1 MSAIFGIVR
10 HDGQSAREPGHRM
23 LEAMRRYAADDE
35 GVWSEGSALLGC
47 RARWITPEAE
57 RERLPVY
64 DARHRLAIA
73 ADAILDNRR
82 ELFDRLQVASAYRRG
97 MTDSALILLAYR
109 KWGLEAPEYLIGDFA
124 FAIWDERKRQL
135 FAARDLFGHR
145 CLYYHADA
153 RRFAFCTA
161 ISPIYALQDVEK
173 SLHEPWL
180 AEFMAIPEMFES
192 TDIGATPYRHI
203 RQLPPAHVMT
213 VADGRVRLR
222 RYGSLEP
229 KGTLRL
235 RTDGEYEE
243 AFRAVFSEAVQARLR
258 TNREVA
264 VTLSGGLDS
273 GAVAGFAAPALRAE
287 GKVLHAYSS
296 VPPPDFVDWTPG
308 HTAAD
313 ETPYIRATAEH
324 VGNIAS
330 HRLDFAGVCPMAGV
344 DDWLDLLEMPY
355 KYFENAYWLKGI
367 HEQAGAQGAG
377 ILLTGA
383 RGNFTISWGPA
394 VDYYAMLLRQFRWG
408 RLLRE
413 VRLYGAGKGIG
424 RRRLLS
430 AAGRQAFPGI
440 FGLFGLFGRRPPH
453 REPDILSMLIHPDF
467 ARRTDVFARLR
478 DSGVG
483 SGALNVADPIAL
495 RMDKLQNLAA
505 ANKNGVLSTKL
516 SLRYGVL
523 ERDPTCDPRVV
534 RFCLS
539 VPIEQYVRG
548 GLDRALIRGATRGI
562 LPDAIR
568 LNRRVRGIQGAD
580 WLHRTLPHWHSLVGE
595 LRRLCADPVAVGY
608 LHTARI
614 QAELDRFG
622 DDPRPEDAY
631 RPEIRM
637 LMRSLILYRFLKR
650 FA

>member
-1 MSAIFGIVR
+1 MSAIAGIVR
-10 HDGQSAREPGHRM
+10 YDGEPVHESGHQV

-35 GVWSEGSALLGC
+35 GAWADGPAFLGC
-47 RARWITPEAE
+47 RSRWITPESVH
-57 RERLPVY
+57 ERLPTY
-64 DARHRLAIA
+64 DAQNRLAIA

-82 ELFDRLQVASAYRRG
+82 ELFDRLQVARAERSG

-109 KWGLEAPEYLIGDFA
+109 KWGRAAPEYLIGDFA
-124 FAIWDERKRQL
+124 FAIWDGRKRQL

-145 CLYYHADA
+145 CLYYHADD
-153 RRFAFCTA
+153 RRLVFCTA
-161 ISPIYALQDVEK
+161 IAPLYALQDVTK
-173 SLHEPWL
+173 SLHEQWL

-192 TDIGATPYRHI
+192 ADVGATPYRHI
-203 RQLPPAHVMT
+203 RQLPPAHAMT
-213 VADGRVRLR
+213 VVDGRIHMH
-222 RYGSLEP
+222 RYGTLAPEEP
-229 KGTLRL
+229 LRL

-258 TNREVA
+258 THREVA

-287 GKVLHAYSS
+287 GKVLHAFSS
-296 VPPPDFVDWTPG
+296 VPPPDFVDWTPD

-330 HRLDFAGVCPMAGV
+330 HRLDFAGVGPMAEV

-367 HEQAGAQGAG
+367 HEQASAQGAG

-394 VDYYAMLLRQFRWG
+394 VDYYALLLRRFRWT

-413 VRLYGAGKGIG
+413 IRLYGAIKGIG

-430 AAGRQAFPGI
+430 AAGKQAFPA
-440 FGLFGLFGRRPPH
+440 LFGRPQPQL
-453 REPDILSMLIHPDF
+453 EPDIPSMLIHPDF
-467 ARRTDVFARLR
+467 ARRADVFARLR
-478 DSGVG
+478 DSGM
-483 SGALNVADPIAL
+483 GAGTANDADPAAL
-495 RMDKLQNLAA
+495 RMGKLQNLAA
-505 ANKNGVLSTKL
+505 ANKNGALSTKL
-516 SLRYGVL
+516 SLRYGVW

-534 RFCLS
+534 RFCFS

-548 GLDRALIRGATRGI
+548 GQDRALIRRATSGI
-562 LPDAIR
+562 LPDEIR
-568 LNRRVRGIQGAD
+568 LNQRVRGIQGAD
-580 WLHRTLPHWHSLVGE
+580 WLHRTLPHWRSLIGE
-595 LRRLCADPVAVGY
+595 LRRLCADPVASGY
-608 LHTARI
+608 LHTERI
-614 QAELDRFG
+614 RAELDRFG
-622 DDPRPEDAY
+622 KAPRPEDAY